1 MKINFNFAPDT
12 KVTLKANGQTETV
25 DLWSRAH
32 KLLDGHAGRVNVY
45 DHSLSSPSSGTAVA
59 RSDGK
64 TTLDLSDRADAGDI
78 TASLHTDRKAV
89 IRVGKRQQRRGHPSG
104 EHYWLPVDANKR
116 FVCEPGRRH
125 RKWYLSRSSAAL
137 TRAQIAA
144 DAGVSEATVTGAWLL
159 TRPQY
164 GGTAATA
171 IHFDLFSA
179 IRSDLVGT
187 GKPSRSD
194 HWRLERGY
202 DYVTGYNYSNY
213 NWGGFCG
220 EDELHPM
227 LIGAF
232 GTGADPV
239 IKLVSNFLMLPFCV
253 IQDVKTT
260 RDNVQF
266 WYSYSVAFDH
276 ADIGLAANPSN
287 NQLVTFRETTFLAP
301 WYDAPKQVSADNKWV
316 ANGNHLP
323 GIYAAYT
330 EGILVDS
337 CLIDHAGWADGYDY
351 NGSAAMPMPMSKYS
365 HALYFAA
372 DTFDITIRNN
382 LLSRSSS
389 CGVQM
394 RSGLH
399 LEGNLLV
406 DNNLGAA
413 VNSTG
418 GVGQFNNVIDNVIY
432 SAGYKR
438 VAYEEGALDW
448 GFDVNGPLSSMGGN
462 IIAHGKNPDDPAEA
476 YKAVNWNDGVST
488 SAKMTDDTQVWK
500 WGAASRNVGGLAPAI
515 LDKTTIW
522 RRAGE
527 RLGKEWASI
536 PEYVA
541 HVAAAPS
548 IGDIV
553 REDIRWTK
561 SRFGSPIPARTA
573 PADLVFYPDPN
584 FDGFR
589 WDNRRNWS
597 SKDLPGTHVADSAD
611 LDGHFVRFGT
621 VNASVAALALGGG
634 VLEMTSGRLDVGTI
648 TDAGT
653 ILTRLA
659 GQIWIGGAAQP
670 LSAEVVS
677 GRLAL
682 TGAAADLDL

>member
-1 MKINFNFAPDT
+1 MARYIHFPSA
-12 KVTLKANGQTETV
+12 LGETV
-25 DLWSRAH
+25 TAALGDDPALTVTDYAVVPEVVSYMAYGARLNVLEVA
-32 KLLDGHAGRVNVY
+32 LTGVSAGR
-45 DHSLSSPSSGTAVA
+45 AVA
-59 RSDGK
+59 RSDGR
-64 TTLDLSDRADAGDI
+64 TSLALHGILDAQTLSADLPDSRRAEI
-78 TASLHTDRKAV
+78 AV
-89 IRVGKRQQRRGHPSG
+89 SAAAARRGHPSG
-104 EHYWLPVDANKR
+104 RHYKLPLDASRR

-171 IHFDLFSA
+171 IHADLFSL
-179 IRSDLVGT
+179 IRSVIQGNP
-187 GKPSRSD
+187 GRSD
-194 HWRLERGY
+194 HYRLDRGY
-202 DYVTGYNYSNY
+202 DYSTLVWTEL
-213 NWGGFCG
+213 CG
-220 EDELHPM
+220 EDELHPA

-232 GTGADPV
+232 GTGTDPV
-239 IKLVSNFLMLPFCV
+239 INLFSNFLSLPFV
-253 IQDVKTT
+253 VLQDVRTT
-260 RDNVQF
+260 RDKVQT
-266 WYSYSVAFDH
+266 WYGYSFAFDH
-276 ADIGLAANPSN
+276 VDFGLAAYPGNTIN
-287 NQLVTFRETTFLAP
+287 CTFHECTILAP
-301 WYDAPKQVSADNKWV
+301 WYDAPKQISGDNRWT

-323 GIYAAYT
+323 GVYMAFS
-330 EGILVDS
+330 EGVLVDS

-365 HALYFAA
+365 HALYFSA

>member
-1 MKINFNFAPDT
+1 
-12 KVTLKANGQTETV
+12 
-25 DLWSRAH
+25 
-32 KLLDGHAGRVNVY
+32 
-45 DHSLSSPSSGTAVA
+45 
-59 RSDGK
+59 
-64 TTLDLSDRADAGDI
+64 
-78 TASLHTDRKAV
+78 
-89 IRVGKRQQRRGHPSG
+89 
-104 EHYWLPVDANKR
+104 
-116 FVCEPGRRH
+116 
-125 RKWYLSRSSAAL
+125 
-137 TRAQIAA
+137 
-144 DAGVSEATVTGAWLL
+144 
-159 TRPQY
+159 
-164 GGTAATA
+164 
-171 IHFDLFSA
+171 
-179 IRSDLVGT
+179 
-187 GKPSRSD
+187 
-194 HWRLERGY
+194 
-202 DYVTGYNYSNY
+202 
-213 NWGGFCG
+213 
-220 EDELHPM
+220 
-227 LIGAF
+227 
-232 GTGADPV
+232 
-239 IKLVSNFLMLPFCV
+239 
-253 IQDVKTT
+253 
-260 RDNVQF
+260 
-266 WYSYSVAFDH
+266 
-276 ADIGLAANPSN
+276 
-287 NQLVTFRETTFLAP
+287 
-301 WYDAPKQVSADNKWV
+301 
-316 ANGNHLP
+316 
-323 GIYAAYT
+323 
-330 EGILVDS
+330 
-337 CLIDHAGWADGYDY
+337 
-351 NGSAAMPMPMSKYS
+351 
-365 HALYFAA
+365 
-372 DTFDITIRNN
+372 TFDITIRNN

-682 TGAAADLDL
+682 TGAAADLDLVARGGQVLLGPDCTARSLIIDGLRPQVGWDGTGAAALAVAGRLEFKRGIEITSESGMERIRYVYAHVGKAVTGSVSGFTARIAGVERTHDRGGNYRIWLSDVVGTPQAGETFTVAPRREANGTDTPTVVTIATVGASGIAPLQRFRSGAIGTGLVEPTVAATLTLAATAQIVLPTGLPAGTHDLTGPGVAVVNNGATLPAGVALTSGKLVMTVS